1 MGKGKRGNTRARAV
15 GYELINRDHV
25 EGYPIFALLDE
36 LIHDHHDHLR
46 DARIAIAW
54 NLTWQPDADGR
65 VKLAAC
71 ARASDLARELAPFDF
86 VIHLRKACWKDE
98 RAKDEHRRALMD
110 HALCY
115 AARAADKAGDDAVDV
130 RGRAVW
136 RTRKPDIVEFSEV
149 IERHGIYSRD
159 VERIA
164 DALRKAGVGPFVHCD
179 RCTLTPGWV
188 DVLEGGVTRKDRCE
202 CWRAWAERREEYRRE
217 RAAS

>member
-71 ARASDLARELAPFDF
+71 MRASDLARELAPFDF
-86 VIHLRKACWKDE
+86 VILLRKAFWKDE

>member
-1 MGKGKRGNTRARAV
+1 MAKGKKGNTRARRV
-15 GYELINRDHV
+15 GYELIKRDHV
-25 EGYPIFALLDE
+25 EGHPIFAMLDE
-36 LIHDHHDHLR
+36 LIHEHHDHLR
-46 DARIAIAW
+46 DARIALAW

-65 VKLAAC
+65 VTLATC
-71 ARASDLARELAPFDF
+71 MRANDLARELAPFDF
-86 VIHLRKACWKDE
+86 VVLLRRATWKDE
-98 RAKDEHRRALMD
+98 RFSDEHRRAVMD

-115 AARAADKAGDDAVDV
+115 AARATDKAGDDAVDE

-164 DALRKAGVGPFVHCD
+164 DALRKQGVGPFVACD
-179 RCTLTPGWV
+179 RCALTPGWI
-188 DVLEGGVTRKDRCE
+188 DVLESGVTRKARCE
-202 CWRAWAERREEYRRE
+202 CWNAWNERRQAYHAE